1 MSRCRVLALSAFSVL
16 LFSNTSFAQ
25 STPQIPACFV
35 GLDQG
40 TVGTPYFCDFG
51 TALNQ
56 YLTPFFQDTGI
67 SFTFTFGTTAGS
79 TLPPGLSLTSSGV
92 LSGTPTTAGL
102 FNFSIDIN
110 YNVSFSGQA
119 FTETVPYQTSLQV
132 NAATTGATVADPR
145 QLVFS
150 LTQGAPASTQ
160 SLSLTSRNSA
170 PITYTASATTSIGTG
185 WLSVAAGPTLSPFQ
199 TSVAVVSVNPSQLVA
214 GTYSG
219 TIALALSSGETF
231 TIPVLLTV
239 TSSQQRL
246 VLSQTGLYFQAVQG
260 GAATPAQSISV
271 LNGGTGTLNFSTAA
285 STLSGGPW
293 LSATPASGTASAT
306 TSGTATVSVNIS
318 GLSPGTYYGQ
328 VNFSATGVPN
338 SPQTITVVLTVF
350 TPENTP
356 GPLLNTTGVI
366 LVQSGTSISNPR
378 PVNVTNPSP
387 NPLRYFLTPTSDTG
401 TNFFTVTPTSGTV
414 NLGQPASINVQPVAG
429 LKAGVYT
436 GSLAILCEDTATQ
449 AVCQAHVAV
458 VLIVLP
464 TTASSSR
471 GGFVPLAQCA
481 PTKLIP
487 VATQLGNSFKA
498 PAAWPTPLEITV
510 VDDCA
515 NFMTQGSVIVTFST
529 TDPPLTLTSQQDGR
543 WTGTWVPRATS
554 ATQVTLTAQAQQ
566 IQPALTGSV
575 QIGGTVQANTTVP
588 TIDAG
593 GVVSAASNAA
603 GQPMAPGGYIS
614 IYGNNLNTGSFAASS
629 LPLQT
634 QLGATQVILAGR
646 QLPLNFAG
654 TGQINAVVPF
664 DTPINTTQQLIVQ
677 QGTQLSAPEPVV
689 LSAAQPA
696 IFTQDQSGQGFG
708 VIVGYK
714 ANGSGSFLVDAAHP
728 VSAGDTLV
736 IYCTGLGT
744 VDQSATAGNAGPS
757 SPLANAMNPVTAT
770 IGGKTATVS
779 FAGLAPQLTVY
790 QVNLV
795 VPAGV
800 TPGTNVP
807 LVLTQVGRQSV
818 PVTIAVQ

>member
-1 MSRCRVLALSAFSVL
+1 MSRCRVLLLSAFAALSL
-16 LFSNTSFAQ
+16 SNASFAQ
-25 STPQIPACFV
+25 TTPQIPACFA

-40 TVGTPYFCDFG
+40 TVGVPYFCDFG

-56 YLTPFFQDTGI
+56 YLTPFFQDTGVSI
-67 SFTFTFGTTAGS
+67 TFTFGTTAGT
-79 TLPPGLSLTSSGV
+79 TLPPGLGMTPAGV
-92 LSGTPTTAGL
+92 LSGTPTAAGL
-102 FNFSIDIN
+102 FTFSIDIA
-110 YNVSFSGQA
+110 YNISFSGQA
-119 FTETVPYQTSLQV
+119 FQETVPYPTSLQV
-132 NAATTGATVADPR
+132 NGSGSGATIVDPR

-160 SLSLTSRNSA
+160 SLSLTSRNA
-170 PITYTASATTSIGTG
+170 KAINYTASASTTTGTG
-185 WLSVAAGPTLSPFQ
+185 WLSVSPGGTVNPFQ
-199 TSVAVVSVNPSQLVA
+199 SSAATVTVTAGQLVA

-219 TIALALSSGETF
+219 TVALVLDSGENF
-231 TIPVLLTV
+231 KVPVLLTV
-239 TSSQQRL
+239 TGSQQSL
-246 VLSQTGLYFQAVQG
+246 VLSQTGLSFQAVQG
-260 GAATPAQSISV
+260 GAATPPQPISV
-271 LNGGTGTLNFSTAA
+271 LNGGTGSLNFTTAA
-285 STLSGGPW
+285 STLGGGPW
-293 LSATPASGTASAT
+293 LTVSPASGTASA
-306 TSGTATVSVNIS
+306 SVAGTAAVSVNIA

-328 VNFSATGVPN
+328 VKFSATGVPN

-350 TPENTP
+350 TPDNTP
-356 GPLLNTTGVI
+356 GPILSETGVI
-366 LVQSGTSISNPR
+366 LVQSGATTSNAR
-378 PVNVTNPSP
+378 PLTVTNPSP
-387 NPLRYFLTPTSDTG
+387 NPLRYVLTPNSDTS

-414 NLGQPASINVQPVAG
+414 TLGQPASIGIQPVAG
-429 LKAGVYT
+429 LKSGVYT
-436 GSLAILCEDTATQ
+436 GSLAILCEDTSTQ
-449 AVCQAHVAV
+449 AVCQARVAV

-464 TTASSSR
+464 AAASSSR
-471 GGFVPLAQCA
+471 GGFIPLAACG

-510 VDDCA
+510 VDDCG
-515 NFMTQGSVIVTFST
+515 NFMTQGNVIVTFST
-529 TDPPLTLTSQQDGR
+529 GDPPLTLSSLQDGR

-566 IQPALTGSV
+566 LQPALKGSL
-575 QIGGTVQANTTVP
+575 QFGGTVQPNTTVP
-588 TIDAG
+588 SIDAG
-593 GVVSAASNAA
+593 GVVSAASNSA

-614 IYGNNLNTGSFAASS
+614 IYGNNLSTASFSASS

-634 QLGATQVILAGR
+634 QLGATQVILAGK

-714 ANGSGSFLVDAAHP
+714 ANGSGSFLVDANHP

-736 IYCTGLGT
+736 IYCTGLGS
-744 VDQSATAGNAGPS
+744 VDQSAVAGNAGPS
-757 SPLANAMNPVTAT
+757 SPLANATNTVTAT
-770 IGGKTATVS
+770 IGGQSATVA

-790 QVNLV
+790 QVNLI
-795 VPAGV
+795 VPTGV
-800 TPGTNVP
+800 TPGTSVP
-807 LVLTQVGRQSV
+807 LILTQAGRQSV